1 MIHIQ
6 SMKEKLVKYKN
17 YPGYAFVVITLALV
31 LLFVVFTFQWY
42 FHSDAATKM
51 LLASEIIKNGTIIPP
66 DWYYVNGD
74 IWIFFIHLPLVILER
89 IFGYG
94 WAGYVTNSIV
104 YICIYLAAFI
114 YFAKQLKVGFSSK
127 ILLFVMAFSA
137 YSTVNAMMVF
147 GELTGISEP
156 IFIFTLLGIF
166 LSLEK
171 SQDKKYFWMMG
182 ILIFVYTVAG
192 PSRSLIN
199 NASPAIL
206 VTFLLYIDSK
216 SKKYLLLMG
225 TILLSFSIASAVYFL
240 LLAPNVLME
249 FSRNNLSFASYSEVF
264 MNIDIFTKGLFSYF
278 SLEGPRSLKVES
290 FNGGLYFLNFLFLL
304 FAITAIVKMTQVKT
318 KEISL
323 VNIVSFLFLYYFI
336 TIGYLYIFT
345 NPLAKDSTTFR
356 YFRPLFYL
364 AMIFMVLYIDKFNK
378 AFRDTLIV
386 ILLLYLTTIN
396 YKVYTSNAS
405 PGQLWRAHNKSQ
417 GVANYLMDQNLTHGY
432 ASYWHAGVTMTLT
445 GNKTVVAPIHLHN
458 FTPRRWLSSESWFH
472 NTQAKRTFLLLTQGE
487 YGNVKAN
494 IKKYI
499 PKDPIDKVI
508 VGNYVILIYESN
520 GPGAKDAKGLIK

>member
-6 SMKEKLVKYKN
+6 SMKEKLVKFKN
-17 YPGYAFVVITLALV
+17 YPGYAFVVINLALI
-31 LLFVVFTFQWY
+31 LLFIVFTYKWY

-51 LLASEIIKNGTIIPP
+51 LLASEMIKNGTIIPP

-94 WAGYVTNSIV
+94 WASYVSNSIIFV
-104 YICIYLAAFI
+104 SIYLAAFI
-114 YFAKQLKVGFSSK
+114 YFIKQFKVEFLSK

-137 YSTVNAMMVF
+137 YSTVNATMVF

-171 SQDKKYFWMMG
+171 SHDKKYYWLMG

-199 NASPAIL
+199 NAAPALL
-206 VTFLLYIDSK
+206 VTFLLYIDTR
-216 SKKYLLLMG
+216 SKKYLLLLG
-225 TILLSFSIASAVYFL
+225 TVLLSFSIASAVYYL
-240 LLAPNVLME
+240 LLMPNVLME
-249 FSRNNLSFASYSEVF
+249 FSRNNLSFASYNEVF

-290 FNGGLYFLNFLFLL
+290 FNGGLYFINFLFLI
-304 FAITAIVKMTQVKT
+304 FAITAIVKMTKLQT
-318 KEISL
+318 KEINL
-323 VNIVSFLFLYYFI
+323 VTIVSFLFLYYFI

-356 YFRPLFYL
+356 YFRSLFYL

-378 AFRDTLIV
+378 PFKNILIV
-386 ILLLYLTTIN
+386 FLLLYLTTIN

-405 PGQLWRAHNKSQ
+405 PRDIWHAKSQ
-417 GVANYLMDQNLTHGY
+417 SQYIADYLVDHNLTHGY
-432 ASYWHAGVTMTLT
+432 ASYWNAGVTMTMT
-445 GNKTVVAPIHLHN
+445 ENKTVVAPIHLHN

-472 NTQAKRTFLLLTQGE
+472 NTQAKKTFLLLTKGE
-487 YGNVKAN
+487 YKNVKAN

-499 PKDPIDKVI
+499 PKDPIDKVT
-508 VGNYVILIYESN
+508 VGNFIILIYESN
-520 GPGAKDAKGLIK
+520 GPDAKDAKGLIK